1 MFGTYFRVGFYGHKF
16 GDLDGE
22 EFVYK
27 EPPIT
32 KLPEVAHRLEVG
44 RVTITGWRDSVTV
57 KEKTSPLAG
66 NILCKKLYSGNNLYK
81 ELYLT
86 SMLRY
91 FKEVFNLSS
100 YFNIDSLRILL

>member
-44 RVTITGWRDSVTV
+44 CVTINGWRSDSQSLS
-57 KEKTSPLAG
+57 K
-66 NILCKKLYSGNNLYK
+66 KKLLH
-81 ELYLT
+81 
-86 SMLRY
+86 
-91 FKEVFNLSS
+91 
-100 YFNIDSLRILL
+100 

>member
-1 MFGTYFRVGFYGHKF
+1 MFGTVFRVGFHEHKCGDLYLLLILLLQEGKRMFGTYFRVGFYGHKF

-44 RVTITGWRDSVTV
+44 RVTITGWKDSVTG
-57 KEKTSPLAG
+57 KENTSPLAG
-66 NILCKKLYSGNNLYK
+66 NILC
-81 ELYLT
+81 
-86 SMLRY
+86 
-91 FKEVFNLSS
+91 
-100 YFNIDSLRILL
+100 